1 MTELIGFHDPEFKLN
16 HRRFEVPVL
25 KTRRK
30 SPVNLVAT
38 EPHQCSIDLRMRI
51 LGRLPFFAGLPRKAV
66 ESINQRFVEV
76 GYQPGERI
84 YTAGDPAE
92 RLYVVAEGKIK
103 VLQHAAG
110 GRDVLLDILSTGEFF
125 GNLAALGVA
134 LYTDSAE
141 AQAPTCVLSIRSDSF
156 RQILDEHPELALK
169 ALDVMAARLNDANQ
183 RVMQLS
189 SMPVEKRIAITLL
202 KLARKLGRRQDDMLL
217 IDVPLSRDN
226 LAEMTSA
233 TPETVSRVMSQLQ
246 AGAVIASGRQW
257 VGIRDERTLEE
268 MAGDA

>member
-1 MTELIGFHDPEFKLN
+1 M
-16 HRRFEVPVL
+16 

-38 EPHQCSIDLRMRI
+38 EPHQCSIDLRLRI

-76 GYQPGERI
+76 GYQPGDRI

-92 RLYVVAEGKIK
+92 RLYVVAEGKVKIM
-103 VLQHAAG
+103 QHAAA

-125 GNLAALGVA
+125 GNLTALGA
-134 LYTDSAE
+134 AAFTDSAE
-141 AQAPTCVLSIRSDSF
+141 AQSPACVLSIRSDSF

-169 ALDVMAARLNDANQ
+169 TLDVMAARLDAANQ
-183 RVMQLS
+183 RVLQLS
-189 SMPVEKRIAITLL
+189 SLPVEKRIAITLQ
-202 KLARKLGRRQDDMLL
+202 KLASKLGRQKEDMLL
-217 IDVPLSRDN
+217 IDVPLSRDD

-246 AGAVIASGRQW
+246 SGGVIESGRQW
-257 VGIRDERTLEE
+257 VGIRDLKALEDL
-268 MAGDA
+268 AGEP

>member
-1 MTELIGFHDPEFKLN
+1 M
-16 HRRFEVPVL
+16 

-38 EPHQCSIDLRMRI
+38 EAEHCSIHLRMRI
-51 LGRLPFFAGLPRKAV
+51 LGRLPFFDGLPRKAV

-84 YTAGDPAE
+84 YTAGDSAD
-92 RLYVVAEGKIK
+92 RLYVVAEGKVKI
-103 VLQHAAG
+103 LQHAAG

-125 GNLAALGVA
+125 GNLAALGA
-134 LYTDSAE
+134 AAYSDSAE
-141 AQAPTCVLSIRSDSF
+141 AQSPTCVLSIRSDAF
-156 RQILDEHPELALK
+156 RQILDEQPGLALK

-183 RVMQLS
+183 RVLQLS
-189 SMPVEKRIAITLL
+189 SLPVEKRIAITLQ
-202 KLARKLGRRQDDMLL
+202 KLARKLGREKEGMLL

-246 AGAVIASGRQW
+246 SGGVIESGRQW
-257 VGIRDERTLEE
+257 VGIRDRKLLADL
-268 MAGDA
+268 AGED